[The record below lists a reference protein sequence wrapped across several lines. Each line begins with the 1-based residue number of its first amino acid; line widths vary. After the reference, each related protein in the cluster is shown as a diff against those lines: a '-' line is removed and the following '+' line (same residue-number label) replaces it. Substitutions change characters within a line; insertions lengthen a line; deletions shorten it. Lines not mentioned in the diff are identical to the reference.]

1 VSQHQDP
8 ASTGAAAT
16 NKAVVLA
23 LAKQIASIGGNAQDA
38 LQSGTFKPGNLN
50 DNTGKGNTCDDAN
63 DTVGCIISQK
73 LIVDD
78 ATAAEIDAAVK
89 GAGAAAAAPAAGA
102 AAATPAAAAAA
113 AAATTVDTASLIAA
127 AQAVAA
133 AQGTVAA
140 ANFASDLAAATGGAA
155 VAAAATPAAA
165 AAAAAATPAA
175 AAAAAATP
183 AAAAGGN
190 QQKFTGA
197 LGGAPPPVVP
207 GGKGFIVDN
216 SQFINLAG
224 ALGRSCDVQHN
235 ACSTAANSKKQA
247 GLTSVSQCDAQ
258 NTQCHALI
266 K

>member
-78 ATAAEIDAAVK
+78 ATAAEINAAVGAK
-89 GAGAAAAAPAAGA
+89 GAAAAAAPAKAA
-102 AAATPAAAAAA
+102 AAPAKAAAATKAVAATEAAATPA
-113 AAATTVDTASLIAA
+113 
-127 AQAVAA
+127 
-133 AQGTVAA
+133 
-140 ANFASDLAAATGGAA
+140 
-155 VAAAATPAAA
+155 
-165 AAAAAATPAA
+165 
-175 AAAAAATP
+175 

-235 ACSTAANSKKQA
+235 ACSAAANSKKQA

>member
-1 VSQHQDP
+1 
-8 ASTGAAAT
+8 
-16 NKAVVLA
+16 VLA

-73 LIVDD
+73 LIVND
-78 ATAAEIDAAVK
+78 ATAAEINAAV
-89 GAGAAAAAPAAGA
+89 GAKGAAAAAATAPAKAA
-102 AAATPAAAAAA
+102 AAPAKAATEAAATPAAAA
-113 AAATTVDTASLIAA
+113 T
-127 AQAVAA
+127 
-133 AQGTVAA
+133 
-140 ANFASDLAAATGGAA
+140 
-155 VAAAATPAAA
+155 
-165 AAAAAATPAA
+165 
-175 AAAAAATP
+175 
-183 AAAAGGN
+183 GGN

-235 ACSTAANSKKQA
+235 ACSAAANSKKQA

-266 K
+266 KWKKDTFVLGLFAILSLGFGRTFFVV